1 MIIISLK
8 NQHVKLS
15 AEWKKERYQMSGENR
30 ETDDI
35 KMKDALRLLAQLKR
49 REGAE
54 KDYGQSHVDQLLG
67 SCNSFFETNKFK
79 KGQLVKWKKGLK
91 NKKLPYEKQPAVVL
105 EVLQEPLYAE
115 RDPGTPYFHE
125 PLDIALGMIDEDN
138 DFIIFY
144 YDSRRFEI
152 DKA

>member
-1 MIIISLK
+1 
-8 NQHVKLS
+8 
-15 AEWKKERYQMSGENR
+15 MSGENR
-30 ETDDI
+30 ETDKKI
-35 KMKDALRLLAQLKR
+35 EEALRLLAKR
-49 REGAE
+49 REAE
-54 KDYGQSHVDQLLG
+54 KDYGQSDVDQLLG

-91 NKKLPYEKQPAVVL
+91 NKKMPYEKQPAVVV

-115 RDPGTPYFHE
+115 HDPGTPYFHE
-125 PLDIALGMIDEDN
+125 PLDIALAMIGEHN

-144 YDSRRFEI
+144 YDSRRFEPFKEI